1 MPTTTPKYSI
11 LVVDDSQDTLEIL
24 ERNLISCGYHVFT
37 ARAVSE
43 ATRMLEK
50 VPIDL
55 VITDYMMPQVSG
67 IDLIQYVRDNYRHTE
82 IMMIT
87 GYPSIGGAVEAVQ
100 LGAADYLKKPFTE
113 EELFASVEK
122 ALKHLR
128 ERRAVYDAGDT
139 DKPGT
144 YGIIGRSIVIKDIF
158 SVIEKAASTSAN
170 VLITGESG
178 TGKELVAR
186 AIHYHGQNAAYPFVP
201 VNCGGIPEGLL
212 ESELFG
218 HVKGSFTGAVRSRTG
233 FFEAA
238 NHGTIFLDEISETS
252 LSMQVRLL
260 RVLQDKVFCMVGDTK
275 SRKADVRII
284 AATNKNLRNHI
295 GLGAFRE
302 DLFFRLSV
310 LNIKVP
316 PLRERDDDILLLVKD
331 FASRYSKEMRRSP
344 VEFSSNALRIM
355 KSYAWPG
362 NVRELENMVQRLMV
376 MHDSDII
383 DAPDLPSYMRDDLYH
398 KANLQR
404 TLEEVEIEHIRN
416 VLASVGGN
424 KSQAAKILGID
435 RKTLREKLK

>member
-1 MPTTTPKYSI
+1 MASAESKYSI

-24 ERNLISCGYHVFT
+24 ERQLTSRDYRVFT
-37 ARAVSE
+37 VRGVSE
-43 ATRMLEK
+43 ATRMLEI
-50 VPIDL
+50 VPVDL
-55 VITDYMMPQVSG
+55 VITDYKMPQVNG

-122 ALKHLR
+122 ALKHLQ
-128 ERRAVYDAGDT
+128 ERRAVYDTRDT
-139 DKPGT
+139 DKPGA
-144 YGIIGRSIVIKDIF
+144 YGIIGRSEVIRSVF
-158 SVIEKAASTSAN
+158 AVIEKAAITSAN

-252 LSMQVRLL
+252 LNMQVRLL
-260 RVLQDKVFCMVGDTK
+260 RVLQDK
-275 SRKADVRII
+275 
-284 AATNKNLRNHI
+284 
-295 GLGAFRE
+295 
-302 DLFFRLSV
+302 
-310 LNIKVP
+310 
-316 PLRERDDDILLLVKD
+316 
-331 FASRYSKEMRRSP
+331 
-344 VEFSSNALRIM
+344 
-355 KSYAWPG
+355 
-362 NVRELENMVQRLMV
+362 Q
-376 MHDSDII
+376 
-383 DAPDLPSYMRDDLYH
+383 
-398 KANLQR
+398 
-404 TLEEVEIEHIRN
+404 
-416 VLASVGGN
+416 
-424 KSQAAKILGID
+424 
-435 RKTLREKLK
+435 